1 MIRRVRFSSGAS
13 FVIKREAEL
22 IMWVGV
28 RWKVVVVVMLRC
40 GCARNL
46 TLYRIWPLTLNPALT
61 TINAV

>member
-1 MIRRVRFSSGAS
+1 M
-13 FVIKREAEL
+13 IKREAEL

-28 RWKVVVVVMLRC
+28 RWKVVVVVVVMLRC

-46 TLYRIWPLTLNPALT
+46 TPYRIWPLTLNPALT